1 MAMPDSERR
10 LPVPEMVTGPLAV
23 IMLPTT
29 RSIWALPP
37 IVTEATRF
45 TNPLVPVSE
54 SVASDPAEPASVKA
68 P

>member
-1 MAMPDSERR
+1 MPDSESR
-10 LPVPEMVTGPLAV
+10 LPVPETVTPPLAA
-23 IMLPTT
+23 IELPTT
-29 RSIWALPP
+29 RSIWELPP
-37 IVTEATRF
+37 IVTDATRL